1 MDALHK
7 SHVELQQRLEQLTA
21 NKRSLENEHKQMKHQ
36 LSATLSKLN
45 SVQDEQTL
53 IQAQVQT
60 MKSALDQLPAK
71 VESNSQTQFEEL
83 CQTNAELIGHNLSL
97 EDKLQ
102 KAENTLIEFKM
113 NYAQSENEKEMLQRK
128 LFELKKLMRF

>member
-1 MDALHK
+1 
-7 SHVELQQRLEQLTA
+7 
-21 NKRSLENEHKQMKHQ
+21 
-36 LSATLSKLN
+36 
-45 SVQDEQTL
+45 
-53 IQAQVQT
+53 
-60 MKSALDQLPAK
+60 
-71 VESNSQTQFEEL
+71 
-83 CQTNAELIGHNLSL
+83 LSL